1 MTDDSEDGN
10 GDKQKKQVGV
20 MPREKVSESKSEP
33 SRDISDGLVAR
44 AGVAKNAKEETPLID
59 ESFSL
64 KFLDTAGSPPNVMRS
79 SGQQLRGKSNKRDK
93 FW

>member
-10 GDKQKKQVGV
+10 GDEQKKQVGV

-44 AGVAKNAKEETPLID
+44 TSGVAKNVKH
-59 ESFSL
+59 
-64 KFLDTAGSPPNVMRS
+64 
-79 SGQQLRGKSNKRDK
+79 
-93 FW
+93 